1 MENKKITLTH
11 EDAELLANMVSY
23 YRVHTVEKIQE
34 KHPGFVVDDF
44 EKVLAILNK
53 ALEV

>member
-11 EDAELLANMVSY
+11 EDAEILENMVSY
-23 YRVHTVEKIQE
+23 YQAHTVEKIQE

-44 EKVLAILNK
+44 EKVLRILEK
-53 ALEV
+53 VLEV